1 MKGAQGMHFL
11 VDSISNHT
19 QKVTEDQFDRFFGTT
34 SSQVWE
40 LHSQDQR
47 KPSESS
53 EKSSHRPIFD
63 WRNVPFSQIRVE
75 LKEFSRVHT
84 FFMHSQNVPYLYD
97 PICMNS
103 TLFYDVNSWIL
114 RWKELFNWYSKR
126 WESYIWIEMSEHL
139 MDWTEITRITC
150 MIIGNKVGFITGN
163 CGKLDIYHRCRS
175 FSRY

>member
-1 MKGAQGMHFL
+1 MKINLIGFRL
-11 VDSISNHT
+11 DI
-19 QKVTEDQFDRFFGTT
+19 K
-34 SSQVWE
+34 SSLRAALSRSKKTIWIVWE
-40 LHSQDQR
+40 IV
-47 KPSESS
+47 P
-53 EKSSHRPIFD
+53 SSHFWLTKCSVFTDKGWTERILQSSYILHA
-63 WRNVPFSQIRVE
+63 FSECTLFVW
-75 LKEFSRVHT
+75 
-84 FFMHSQNVPYLYD
+84 PYLYG